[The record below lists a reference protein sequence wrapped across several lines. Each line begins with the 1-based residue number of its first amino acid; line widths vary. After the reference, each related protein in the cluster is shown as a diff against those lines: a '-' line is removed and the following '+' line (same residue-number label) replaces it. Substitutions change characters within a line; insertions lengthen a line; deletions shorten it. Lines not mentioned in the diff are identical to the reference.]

1 MSNDTFKS
9 NISRWLE
16 LQKSGKTKDAKR
28 FYYDELFDDVLQRF
42 NEKETGNVKEHVDV
56 LFSILGYSPEP
67 VVMAANL
74 FHPEKHI
81 IFQDLQVSQN
91 VENSQIIRKYLQGT
105 VFVTLY
111 NESFGCIYDTL
122 KEQLTLYPGHCTINI
137 TGGKKSMAASA
148 GIFARDFSCNLIYI
162 DYNEYDPESRR
173 PLPGSEYL
181 NLVYDPKRDMP
192 ELFHL

>member
-9 NISRWLE
+9 NIDRWLE
-16 LQKSGKTKDAKR
+16 LQKSGKAKDAKK
-28 FYYDELFDDVLQRF
+28 FYYDKLFDNVLHRF
-42 NEKETGNVKEHVDV
+42 NEKESDNIKEQVDV

-74 FHPEKHI
+74 FRPKKHI
-81 IFQDLQVSQN
+81 IFQDQQVSQN
-91 VENSQIIRKYLQGT
+91 VENAQIITKYLQGT
-105 VFVTLY
+105 IFVTLHD
-111 NESFGCIYDTL
+111 ESFAFIYDTL
-122 KEQLTLYPGHCTINI
+122 KEQLTLHPGHCTINI

-162 DYNEYDPESRR
+162 DYYDYDPGSRR

-192 ELFHL
+192 ELFHS

>member
-1 MSNDTFKS
+1 MSNDIFKS
-9 NISRWLE
+9 NIGQWLE
-16 LQKSGKTKDAKR
+16 LQKSGKIKDAKR
-28 FYYDELFDDVLQRF
+28 FYYDELFDDVLQHF
-42 NEKETGNVKEHVDV
+42 NEKETDNVKEHVDV

-74 FHPEKHI
+74 FRPKVHI
-81 IFQDLQVSQN
+81 IFQDQQVSQN
-91 VENSQIIRKYLQGT
+91 VENIQIVKKYLQGT
-105 VFVTLY
+105 DFVTLH
-111 NESFGCIYDTL
+111 NESFACIYDTF
-122 KEQLTLYPGHCTINI
+122 KEQLTLHPGYCTINI
-137 TGGKKSMAASA
+137 TGGKKSMVASA